1 MEPSRLKVDILGTSF
16 HIRANED
23 SAYLRT
29 VLDYLREKVDEVRS
43 EVGAADP
50 LKIALLAG
58 LNLVD
63 ELFKEQQKGLGVR
76 PSEYAEIGRITESL
90 IERIDRSLGE

>member
-1 MEPSRLKVDILGTSF
+1 METSRLKVDMLGTSF
-16 HIRANED
+16 QIRANED
-23 SAYLRT
+23 SAYLRS
-29 VLDYLREKVDEVRS
+29 VLDYLREKVNEVRT

-63 ELFKEQQKGLGVR
+63 ELFKEKQKGLGVR
-76 PSEYAEIGRITESL
+76 PGEYAEIGRITERL
-90 IERIDRSLGE
+90 IERIDRSLDE

>member
-1 MEPSRLKVDILGTSF
+1 MDTSRLKVDMLGTSF

-23 SAYLRT
+23 SAYLRA
-29 VLDYLREKVDEVRS
+29 VLDYLREKVDEVKA
-43 EVGAADP
+43 EVGVADP

-63 ELFKEQQKGLGVR
+63 ELFKEQQKSLGVR
-76 PSEYAEIGRITESL
+76 PSEYAEIGRITERL

>member
-1 MEPSRLKVDILGTSF
+1 MEPNRLKVDLLGTSF

-23 SAYLRT
+23 SAYLRR
-29 VLDYLREKVDEVRS
+29 VLDYFREKVDEVRS

-63 ELFKEQQKGLGVR
+63 EIFKERHKTSGG
-76 PSEYAEIGRITESL
+76 PPGEYAEIGRITERL
-90 IERIDRSLGE
+90 IERIDRTLGE

>member
-1 MEPSRLKVDILGTSF
+1 MEPSRLKVDMLGTSF

-23 SAYLRT
+23 SAYLRG

-50 LKIALLAG
+50 LKIALLTG

-63 ELFKEQQKGLGVR
+63 ELFKERHKGTGDR
-76 PSEYAEIGRITESL
+76 PSEYAEIGRITERL
-90 IERIDRSLGE
+90 IERIDRTLGE

>member
-1 MEPSRLKVDILGTSF
+1 MEPSRLKVDMLGTSF
-16 HIRANED
+16 HIRASED
-23 SAYLRT
+23 AVYLRS
-29 VLDYLREKVDEVRS
+29 VLDYLRGKVDEVKS

-63 ELFKEQQKGLGVR
+63 ELFKEKQRGLGMR
-76 PSEYAEIGRITESL
+76 PSEYAEIGRITERL
-90 IERIDRSLGE
+90 IERIDRTLEE

>member
-1 MEPSRLKVDILGTSF
+1 METSRLKVDLLGATF
-16 HIRANED
+16 QIRANED
-23 SAYLRT
+23 SAYLKA

-43 EVGAADP
+43 AVGPADP
-50 LKIALLAG
+50 LKIALLAA

-63 ELFKEQQKGLGVR
+63 ELFKERQGGLGGR
-76 PSEYAEIGRITESL
+76 PGEFAEIGRITERL

>member
-1 MEPSRLKVDILGTSF
+1 MEPSRLKVEMLGTSF

-23 SAYLRT
+23 AAYLRT
-29 VLDYLREKVDEVRS
+29 VLDFLRQKVDEVRN

-50 LKIALLAG
+50 LKIALLAA
-58 LNLVD
+58 LNIVD
-63 ELFKEQQKGLGVR
+63 ELFKEKQKGSGMR
-76 PSEYAEIGRITESL
+76 PGEYAEIGRITERL